1 MNVANPVR
9 SSARQA
15 LCHSEILQYSIAGS
29 PCLLPYAL
37 EKTDELQSA
46 NSRVTECLVE
56 LNNSRSTRWLPM
68 TAYVLRNSPD
78 AEHLDKVANTIC
90 RIGCTA
96 LPLALH
102 LIDAELLRQDNEQGP
117 CSDTVTLF
125 ANYKRSRL
133 MNLSEAM
140 DTYRPKYYIVD
151 WVVKAVW
158 HIVHLARQFL
168 SSMAVQNGVMGLS
181 PTSWTELLQLMPS
194 SYLRLVITLEMSIS
208 HGKLPEESDFPPTL
222 RTSAEISFS
231 IPNMS
236 KYLEFD
242 TAPRQSSEKN
252 RTEEQEDRRV
262 TEVVDD
268 GPDFSTNF
276 DFSTAMDSL
285 GDDLVFQ
292 TPRTHHQDKV
302 AEVVNPVAEPPPP
315 MVSTAMDTST
325 GLDAFD
331 GTFQGEDEFD
341 EWANRVLGLDSGFL

>member
-1 MNVANPVR
+1 
-9 SSARQA
+9 
-15 LCHSEILQYSIAGS
+15 
-29 PCLLPYAL
+29 
-37 EKTDELQSA
+37 
-46 NSRVTECLVE
+46 
-56 LNNSRSTRWLPM
+56 M
-68 TAYVLRNSPD
+68 TAYVLQNSLGLECFD
-78 AEHLDKVANTIC
+78 EVANTIS

-102 LIDAELLRQDNEQGP
+102 LIDAELLRQESEQGP

-168 SSMAVQNGVMGLS
+168 SSLAVHNGVVGLS

-231 IPNMS
+231 VPNMG
-236 KYLEFD
+236 KYLDFD
-242 TAPRQSSEKN
+242 TGPRHSPEKN
-252 RTEEQEDRRV
+252 RTENEEDRRV
-262 TEVVDD
+262 TEVVDESANF
-268 GPDFSTNF
+268 PNNF

-292 TPRTHHQDKV
+292 TPRTHQPDKV
-302 AEVVNPVAEPPPP
+302 VEVANPVVEPR
-315 MVSTAMDTST
+315 MASAAMDTST
-325 GLDAFD
+325 GLDTDFD

>member
-1 MNVANPVR
+1 M
-9 SSARQA
+9 
-15 LCHSEILQYSIAGS
+15 
-29 PCLLPYAL
+29 
-37 EKTDELQSA
+37 
-46 NSRVTECLVE
+46 
-56 LNNSRSTRWLPM
+56 
-68 TAYVLRNSPD
+68 
-78 AEHLDKVANTIC
+78 ANTNR

-102 LIDAELLRQDNEQGP
+102 LIDAELLRKENEQGP

-168 SSMAVQNGVMGLS
+168 SSMAVHNGVMGLS

-242 TAPRQSSEKN
+242 TGARQSPEKN
-252 RTEEQEDRRV
+252 RTEEEDRRV
-262 TEVVDD
+262 TEVVDE
-268 GPDFSTNF
+268 STNF
-276 DFSTAMDSL
+276 SNNFDFNNAMDTL
-285 GDDLVFQ
+285 GDDLMFQ
-292 TPRTHHQDKV
+292 TPRTHQQDKV
-302 AEVVNPVAEPPPP
+302 TEVVNPVVEPPPP
-315 MVSTAMDTST
+315 MSSAPMDTST